1 MAKTILV
8 ADDSK
13 TIQKA
18 VELTFGSTEYQVVAV
33 GDGQSALARIEEQR
47 PDAVL
52 ADVAMPGLDG
62 YDLCAQIKSNAAT
75 SGIPVLLLASAFDP
89 FDDGRAAAA
98 NADGHLKKP
107 FDTQSLLA
115 LVADAT
121 GGEAP
126 QANAPL
132 SFAAALKKRQE
143 QEQAAQAPAPE
154 PPAPEPPAPA
164 FQAPEPTFEPPAPA
178 FQPPEPAFQPP
189 EPAFQPPEPA
199 FQAPEPVFEPPAMA
213 PSLDPRPPA
222 PAADLAAP
230 TPASDL
236 EAPGPAT
243 IPIDPPSMGAVSDDI
258 IIDEPDEV
266 LEEIEV
272 IESGDMIPTG
282 PTLEPPT
289 PPSEMSEP
297 RPNVDM
303 WALTDDANADPVEE
317 IAIDEPEEDILG
329 ANTPD
334 PVHVASV
341 VADAAAQAAA
351 EAMADAAAEPVAAAA
366 QVAVPGL
373 PREELL
379 QIAREVIEQV
389 AWEVVPDLAETII
402 RAELDRL
409 VREEI

>member
-33 GDGQSALARIEEQR
+33 GDGQSALARIQEQR

-98 NADGHLKKP
+98 NADGHIKKP

-154 PPAPEPPAPA
+154 PPAPVFEPPAPA
-164 FQAPEPTFEPPAPA
+164 FQAPEPTF
-178 FQPPEPAFQPP
+178 QPPEPAYQPP
-189 EPAFQPPEPA
+189 T
-199 FQAPEPVFEPPAMA
+199 PVFEPPAMA
-213 PSLDPRPPA
+213 PSLEPRPPA

-236 EAPGPAT
+236 EAPAPAT

-317 IAIDEPEEDILG
+317 IAIDEPEDDILG

-334 PVHVASV
+334 PMHVASV
-341 VADAAAQAAA
+341 VADAAAHAAA

>member
-33 GDGQSALARIEEQR
+33 GDGQSALARIQEQR

-98 NADGHLKKP
+98 NADGHIKKP

-143 QEQAAQAPAPE
+143 QEQAAQAPASE
-154 PPAPEPPAPA
+154 PPAPV
-164 FQAPEPTFEPPAPA
+164 FEPPAPA
-178 FQPPEPAFQPP
+178 FQPPEPTFQPP
-189 EPAFQPPEPA
+189 EPAYQPPT
-199 FQAPEPVFEPPAMA
+199 PVFEPPAMA
-213 PSLDPRPPA
+213 PSLEPRPPA

-236 EAPGPAT
+236 EAPAPAT

-317 IAIDEPEEDILG
+317 IAIDEPEDDILG

-334 PVHVASV
+334 PMHVASV
-341 VADAAAQAAA
+341 VADAAAHAAA

>member
-33 GDGQSALARIEEQR
+33 GDGQSALARIHEQR

-62 YDLCAQIKSNAAT
+62 YDLCAQIKSDAAT

-98 NADGHLKKP
+98 HADGHIKKP
-107 FDTQSLLA
+107 FDTQSLLT

-143 QEQAAQAPAPE
+143 QEQAAQA
-154 PPAPEPPAPA
+154 APEPPAPA
-164 FQAPEPTFEPPAPA
+164 FEPPAPVFQAPEPTFEPPQPA
-178 FQPPEPAFQPP
+178 FEPPQPAYEPPQPAY
-189 EPAFQPPEPA
+189 EPPPPA
-199 FQAPEPVFEPPAMA
+199 YEPPAMA
-213 PSLDPRPPA
+213 PSLEPRPPA
-222 PAADLAAP
+222 PAADLAPP

-236 EAPGPAT
+236 EAPAPPT

-266 LEEIEV
+266 LEELEV
-272 IESGDMIPTG
+272 IDSGDMIPTG

-289 PPSEMSEP
+289 PPSEMNEP

-303 WALTDDANADPVEE
+303 WALADDGNADPVEE
-317 IAIDEPEEDILG
+317 IAIDEPDDDILG

-373 PREELL
+373 AREELL